1 MNSKFAPLLI
11 SGLISLI
18 GLTSSAVMAQ
28 TPAPTK
34 APAKAPVK
42 APVKAA
48 SKPSAKKPAAKPAP
62 VAATLPDALPE
73 QIEAAKLAYLGQYE
87 CELKQ
92 SIMIEP
98 HTAKEGYV
106 DVHWEKQTFTMKPVL
121 SSTGALRLEDVTG
134 RTLMIQIANKS
145 MLLDVKVG
153 QRLVDDCVSPGQR
166 ELMASLAAQHAAEA
180 ASGVVAADSSL
191 GLGTG
196 RN

>member
-11 SGLISLI
+11 SVALGLLS
-18 GLTSSAVMAQ
+18 GAVMAQ
-28 TPAPTK
+28 TTAAK
-34 APAKAPVK
+34 APAKA
-42 APVKAA
+42 APKHVTK
-48 SKPSAKKPAAKPAP
+48 SPAKKQAAKPAP
-62 VAATLPDALPE
+62 VPAALPDALPE

-145 MLLDVKVG
+145 MLLDVKAG
-153 QRLVDDCVSPGQR
+153 QRLVDDCISPRQR
-166 ELMASLAAQHAAEA
+166 ELMASIAAQRAADA
-180 ASGVVAADSSL
+180 ASGVVEADSSL

-196 RN
+196 KN